1 MTSKSTHPVQSVLL
15 PAFLAVILSACGG
28 TSAPTPAAVPAPT
41 PAVTPAPTAPA
52 EFTFSLP
59 ASVTV
64 AAGTAVTVPVT
75 SSADA
80 QYAAL
85 NAPGDLTVTATAA
98 GLTFTAAPGAT
109 PRTLT
114 LTVQGVSGGA
124 TRQQDL
130 TVTISAAAPT
140 EKITVTAS
148 TVTLNQTQSAVL
160 TASQPV
166 TWALTGGVGTL
177 TVNSATEAL
186 YTAPPTLTADSAV
199 TVRASSQRG
208 SAPAAELTLRLIHAP
223 LTVTIPDSTLS
234 IRAGQTIEVPI
245 TVNRGAMNLTA
256 ALQPGVSVISASP
269 TSLTLRAA
277 TNIISSS
284 ARVTLRFTSG
294 DEQTFVT
301 AQLNV
306 TGDKVLPPQYA
317 GLDGAERTEEREL
330 RDLINAARTQAR
342 TCGAEEFPAAP
353 PLQDSAALRLI
364 GRQHLMDSLTRGYT
378 GHLTPEGVT
387 PQERAWAGGYL
398 AGVVENLHVAGADTS
413 PQGALAAWLA
423 SPTHCANLMRTG
435 PAFLGVS
442 MVTAG
447 GRTSWSLL
455 LGAAPLGR

>member
-1 MTSKSTHPVQSVLL
+1 MTIKSTHPAQSVLL

-28 TSAPTPAAVPAPT
+28 TSAPTPAAAPAPT
-41 PAVTPAPTAPA
+41 PAVTPAPAAPT

-64 AAGTAVTVPVT
+64 AAGTTVTVPVT
-75 SSADA
+75 GSADA

-85 NAPGDLTVTATAA
+85 NAPSDLTVTATAT
-98 GLTFTAAPGAT
+98 GLTLTAAPGAT
-109 PRTLT
+109 PRTLI
-114 LTVQGVSGGA
+114 LTVRGVSGSA

-140 EKITVTAS
+140 EKINVTAS
-148 TVTLNQTQSAVL
+148 TVTLNQTQSARL

-166 TWALTGGVGTL
+166 TWALAGGAGTL

-208 SAPAAELTLRLIHAP
+208 NASADLTLRLIHAP
-223 LTVTIPDSTLS
+223 LTVTIPDSTLT
-234 IRAGQTIEVPI
+234 IRAGQTTEVPI
-245 TVNRGAMNLTA
+245 TVNRGVMNLTA

-284 ARVTLRFTSG
+284 TRVTLRFTSG

-306 TGDKVLPPQYA
+306 TGDKALPPQYA
-317 GLDGAERTEEREL
+317 GLDGAERAEEREL
-330 RDLINAARTQAR
+330 RDLINAARAQAR
-342 TCGAEEFPAAP
+342 TCGAEEFSAAP
-353 PLQDSAALRLI
+353 PIQDSAALRLI
-364 GRQHLMDSLTRGYT
+364 GRQHLMDSFTRGYT

-398 AGVVENLHVAGADTS
+398 AGVLENLHAAGSDTS

-442 MVTAG
+442 TVTTG